1 MSADLD
7 AFESALG
14 CSFQDRELLDRALT
28 HASFAQE
35 NDGDRGNERLE
46 FLGDAVI
53 GMLTARLLYEDHPDW
68 SEGDLTRARAA
79 LVNRG
84 ALAECARGID
94 LGRYLRLGRTEQ
106 LSAGEGRDRILADGF
121 EAVLGALY
129 LDSGVD
135 AVEEVVRSLFGE
147 SIHRGPTPDPKTEFQ
162 AWAHCQFKRTPSYHT
177 SRDSGTDED
186 EERFTVEV
194 RVEGEVWGSGVGRT
208 KQLAGRS
215 AAEAALVR
223 SASADV

>member
-7 AFESALG
+7 AFESVLG

-53 GMLTARLLYEDHPDW
+53 DLVIARLLYDDHPDW
-68 SEGDLTRARAA
+68 NEGDLTRARAA

-84 ALAECARGID
+84 ALAECARRID
-94 LGRYLRLGRTEQ
+94 LGRHLRLGRTER
-106 LSAGEGRDRILADGF
+106 LSAGEGKDRILADGF
-121 EAVLGALY
+121 EALLGALY
-129 LDSGVD
+129 LDGGVE
-135 AVEEVVRSLFGE
+135 AVELVVRRLFGE
-147 SIHRGPTPDPKTEFQ
+147 IIHRGPTPDPKTEFQ
-162 AWAHCQFKRTPSYHT
+162 EWAHRRFKLTPSYHT
-177 SRDSGTDED
+177 SHDSGTDDD
-186 EERFTVEV
+186 EERFTAEV
-194 RVEGEVWGSGVGRT
+194 RVEGEVWGSGVGRS
-208 KQLAGRS
+208 KRLAERG

>member
-7 AFESALG
+7 AFESVLG
-14 CSFQDRELLDRALT
+14 SSFQDRELLDRALT

-53 GMLTARLLYEDHPDW
+53 DLVIARLLYDDHPDW
-68 SEGDLTRARAA
+68 NEGDLTRARAA

-84 ALAECARGID
+84 ALAECARRID
-94 LGRYLRLGRTEQ
+94 LGRHLRLGRTER
-106 LSAGEGRDRILADGF
+106 LSAGEGKDRILADGF

-129 LDSGVD
+129 LDGGVD
-135 AVEEVVRSLFGE
+135 AVELVVRNLFGE
-147 SIHRGPTPDPKTEFQ
+147 IIHRGPSPDPKTEFQ
-162 AWAHCQFKRTPSYHT
+162 EWAHRQFKLTPSYHT
-177 SRDSGTDED
+177 SRDSGTDDD

-194 RVEGEVWGSGVGRT
+194 RVEGEVWGSGVGRS
-208 KQLAGRS
+208 KRLAERG
-215 AAEAALVR
+215 AAKAALVR
-223 SASADV
+223 SVRADV

>member
-7 AFESALG
+7 AFERALG

-53 GMLTARLLYEDHPDW
+53 DLVIARLLYDDHPDW
-68 SEGDLTRARAA
+68 NEGDLTRARAA

-84 ALAECARGID
+84 ALAECARRID
-94 LGRYLRLGRTEQ
+94 LGRQLRLGRTER
-106 LSAGEGRDRILADGF
+106 LSAGEGKDRILADGF

-129 LDSGVD
+129 LDGGVD
-135 AVEEVVRSLFGE
+135 AVELVARRLFGE
-147 SIHRGPTPDPKTEFQ
+147 IIHLGPAPDPKTEFQ
-162 AWAHCQFKRTPSYHT
+162 EWAHRQFKLTPSYHT
-177 SRDSGTDED
+177 AHDSGTDGD

-194 RVEGEVWGSGVGRT
+194 RVEGEVWGSGVGRS
-208 KQLAGRS
+208 KRLAERD

-223 SASADV
+223 SASTDV